1 MFVGI
6 DSSKRSTAAVLLNRD
21 GSMCSFLLINR
32 ADEDEG
38 LLLGQWHDFAV
49 WLGHNMKSPD
59 CVSGALIEGLSFGS
73 VGSGKD
79 FLAGLQWY
87 FRAQFAFNYQKF
99 LGTTPVS
106 QWRSKV
112 LNKDEQKAAKLAGK
126 EGLKKACVE
135 KLPES
140 VKLLFSEYIHQNEKQ
155 IRAVKKSLWKD
166 CIYDLTDAYWIAEY
180 CRSLNKNINT

>member
-1 MFVGI
+1 MYIGI
-6 DSSKRSTAAVLLNRD
+6 DQSKRSTASVALNRD
-21 GSMCSFLLINR
+21 GSMRSFLLINQLEEN
-32 ADEDEG
+32 EDLILKQWCAFDDW
-38 LLLGQWHDFAV
+38 LLNSLGYDD
-49 WLGHNMKSPD
+49 P
-59 CVSGALIEGLSFGS
+59 CGALIEGLSFGS

-87 FRAQFAFNYQKF
+87 FRARFALEYSKF

-112 LNKDEQKAAKLAGK
+112 LSKDEQKAAKAEGK
-126 EGLKKACVE
+126 EGLKKACVD
-135 KLPES
+135 KLPEE
-140 VKLLFSEYIHQNEKQ
+140 VKLQFSNYLQQNEKQ
-155 IRAVKKSLWKD
+155 IRLVKKSLWKD